1 MIVKAIK
8 LISGEELVAEIIH
21 EEFIGEN
28 PCITFRNPLV
38 IMMNRTQSGDINV
51 GFVPFAPYLG
61 KHPTITLPMNKIIFV
76 IEVDNQMVEQYMSI
90 FSGIVTPTKQLIV
103 G

>member
-21 EEFIGEN
+21 EDEAN
-28 PCITFRNPLV
+28 LCITFRNPLV

-61 KHPTITLPMNKIIFV
+61 KHPTITLPMSKIIFV